1 LTAPPPSG
9 KIGPDHQETRRV
21 QSFKLVLPEHLN
33 HYGYLFGGYL
43 LQWVDEA
50 AYIAASLDYPG
61 SNFVT
66 VAMDR
71 VEFHRSIRQG
81 AILRFEVQRQRVGTT
96 SARYQVEVFDGT
108 APQPVFSTQ
117 ITFVGLGVDGAKRPL
132 PK

>member
-1 LTAPPPSG
+1 
-9 KIGPDHQETRRV
+9 V

-81 AILRFEVQRQRVGTT
+81 AILRFEVRRERVGVT
-96 SARYQVEVFDGT
+96 SVGYLVEVYDGT

-117 ITFVGLGVDGAKRPL
+117 ITFVGLGPDGAKRPL

>member
-9 KIGPDHQETRRV
+9 KIAPHDQEGQAV
-21 QSFKLVLPEHLN
+21 QSYKLVLPEHLN

-50 AYIAASLDYPG
+50 AYIAASLDYPQ

-81 AILRFEVQRQRVGTT
+81 AILRFEVERQRIGTT
-96 SARYQVEVFDGT
+96 SVRYRVEVFDGT
-108 APQPVFSTQ
+108 AAQPVFSTQ
-117 ITFVGLGVDGAKRPL
+117 ITFVGLGPDGTKCPL